1 MKNLHVK
8 ILSLCLVIV
17 GIWLCAYKVTHLGLP
32 LTPSERT
39 EVWSV
44 EARIVFKARAGTVKL
59 NFPIPNDPPGFSL
72 LDEDFVS
79 GNYGLA
85 TERIDENR
93 YAMWSVRRASGKQ
106 LLYYRA
112 AIYQDQ
118 DNPALQKPA
127 SPAYPEVPDYAEPYG
142 SAVFSLLDKA
152 RSESADTQSFTRQLL
167 IYLNAKNPDE
177 NVAVLRKDMPGE
189 GVWVE
194 DIVRILA
201 GARIPARA
209 IYGLHLVDGMRHG
222 QLEPWL
228 QVYDGKRWTSFNPVT
243 GDAGLPDDF
252 LVWRIGSD
260 PLITLEGGN
269 TPTVEFS
276 IARNMHE
283 LVAVAQKRARLEGSR
298 IMDFSLFSLPVQ
310 SQNVYRI
317 ILMVPLGALLVVFM
331 RNLIGIKTF
340 GTFMPIL
347 ISLAFRETEWFWGVV
362 LFTLIVALGLA
373 IRFYLEQLKLLLVP
387 RLASVL
393 IIVVLL
399 MAVISVISH
408 QMGLDLGLSV
418 ALFPMVILAM
428 TIERMSLVWEESGAG
443 EAFQQGFGS
452 LIVASL
458 GYVVMSNAWLSYLIF
473 VFPELLLVVLA
484 ITLMMGRYTG
494 YRLTE
499 FWRFRALLMQS
510 GKS

>member
-8 ILSLCLVIV
+8 FLALGLVV
-17 GIWLCAYKVTHLGLP
+17 AGVWVCSYKVVTLGLP
-32 LTPSERT
+32 LSPSERT

-44 EARIVFKARAGTVKL
+44 EARIVFRARSGTVKL
-59 NFPIPNDPPGFSL
+59 NFPIPHITPGYAI

-79 GNYGLA
+79 GNFGLA
-85 TERIDENR
+85 TEVEKDNR
-93 YAMWSVRRASGKQ
+93 MAMWSVRRASGKQ

-112 AIYQDQ
+112 SIYRDRSAIMRADSRRP
-118 DNPALQKPA
+118 NF
-127 SPAYPEVPDYAEPYG
+127 PEVPEYGEPYG
-142 SAVFSLLDKA
+142 SAVFSLLDAA
-152 RSESADTQSFTRQLL
+152 RSESADIKSFTRQLL
-167 IYLNAKNPDE
+167 TRLNAKSPDE

-189 GVWVE
+189 GIWVE

-201 GARIPARA
+201 GARIPARV
-209 IYGLHLVDGMRHG
+209 IYGLRLIDGTRHG

-228 QVYDGKRWTSFNPVT
+228 QVHDERNWLSFDPVT
-243 GDAGLPDDF
+243 GEAGLPSDF
-252 LVWRIGSD
+252 LVWRVGSD
-260 PLITLEGGN
+260 PLVRLEGGAS
-269 TPTVEFS
+269 PTVEFS

-298 IMDFSLFSLPVQ
+298 VMDFSLFSLPVQ

-317 ILMVPLGALLVVFM
+317 ILTVPLGALLVVFM
-331 RNLIGIKTF
+331 RNLVGIKTF

-347 ISLAFRETEWFWGVV
+347 IALAFRETEWLWGVI
-362 LFTLIVALGLA
+362 LFTLIVALGLGL
-373 IRFYLEQLKLLLVP
+373 RFYLEQLKLLLVP
-387 RLASVL
+387 RLAAVL

-399 MAVISVISH
+399 MAGISVVSH
-408 QMGLDLGLSV
+408 KMGVDLGLSV

-428 TIERMSLVWEESGAG
+428 TIERMSLVWEESGAS

-452 LIVASL
+452 LVVASL
-458 GYVVMSNAWLSYLIF
+458 GYVVMSNAWLNYLVF

-484 ITLMMGRYTG
+484 VTLMMGRYTG

-499 FWRFRALLMQS
+499 FWRFRALLQS
-510 GKS
+510 KNV